1 MYLGNMYNQIDFSV
15 NEGLSYIMKLMAK
28 PISRKELIDTMNENL
43 TIERTKDDGTKQ
55 IVSSE
60 QYLNES
66 IAHIQSLGYFAK

>member
-1 MYLGNMYNQIDFSV
+1 MYNQIDFSV
-15 NEGLSYIMKLMAK
+15 DEGLSYIMKLMAK
-28 PISRKELIDTMNENL
+28 PISRKELIDIMNENL
-43 TIERTKDDGTKQ
+43 TVERTKADGTKQ